1 MGELDCRL
9 HDNLI
14 YENKNG
20 EGKKRKI
27 FGKGKYILWRRKKK
41 EKDEEENIWRGKTS
55 LLCIGGRK
63 TRVDRATQ
71 PKDAAG

>member
-27 FGKGKYILWRRKKK
+27 FGKGKLLFAG
-41 EKDEEENIWRGKTS
+41 EQGNIWIFGKEIYFLAEEKKNREGTRLS
-55 LLCIGGRK
+55 KLCGF
-63 TRVDRATQ
+63 
-71 PKDAAG
+71 